1 MFGLTFAGC
10 LALQGAFYNPLKRPN
25 LNALFYLIGIVAYV
39 MVMIEVM
46 FSVYQD
52 KKEFYKVRIFIKAT
66 LLSIAHTNP
75 IIVVS
80 IAIILDILLT
90 ILQFIIVESVHSWS
104 IFWLINHLL
113 LNGAL
118 SIMFVMPNS
127 SIALM
132 TTVVVVSIVVLV
144 EIVLNLK
151 LMTVLDNMKKENDE
165 KLS

>member
-1 MFGLTFAGC
+1 
-10 LALQGAFYNPLKRPN
+10 
-25 LNALFYLIGIVAYV
+25 
-39 MVMIEVM
+39 
-46 FSVYQD
+46 
-52 KKEFYKVRIFIKAT
+52 VRIFIKAT

-80 IAIILDILLT
+80 ISIILDILLT
-90 ILQFIIVESVHSWS
+90 ILQFIIVENAHPWS
-104 IFWLINHLL
+104 KFWLINHLL

-151 LMTVLDNMKKENDE
+151 LMTVLENMKKEND
-165 KLS
+165 